1 MRQKAWHVLA
11 ILAAALLPQLAQAQE
26 NEGLSLMGWID
37 SLQLTQRPVPIET
50 EPFNQPLAMN
60 GNCILNYYQTDA
72 VVMRRS
78 AGSFNG
84 GEPDWSIGPRLI
96 LGRGMSDRDAIEIG
110 YFAQY
115 QMNANVFAP
124 GVNGFTANNREDYR
138 SEMNSAEL
146 NWRHWLTPELSVI
159 AGFRYLN
166 WHENLNAA
174 FDTVSPLP
182 PGSVNQAYHT
192 SNNLFGFQTGGDWK
206 HAFNDRFGIEIGSK
220 VGVYGTRTEMD
231 GTLGIPGIG
240 AVPCQGRAARQ
251 LPRIVRRR
259 ARPDRHLQTD
269 DVFERA
275 SRLSG
280 DVGRRHRASAGP
292 GERREFPERPQ
303 RQQSRRRLPARG
315 GPGVGTAMV
324 IAIPV

>member
-1 MRQKAWHVLA
+1 MEFLMRLKGWPAVA
-11 ILAAALLPQLAQAQE
+11 ILVAALLPQLAWAQE
-26 NEGLSLMGWID
+26 GEGFTLVGWID
-37 SLQLTQRPVPIET
+37 SLQLTKRPVPIET

-60 GNCILNYYQTDA
+60 GYSILNYYQTDA

-96 LGRGMSDRDAIEIG
+96 LGRGLSDRDAIEIG

-115 QMNANVFAP
+115 QMNGSFFTP
-124 GVNGFTANNREDYR
+124 GVNGITANNREDYR

-146 NWRHWLTPELSVI
+146 NWRHWLMPDLSVI

-174 FDTVSPLP
+174 FDTVNPLP
-182 PGSVNQAYHT
+182 PGSVNQVYHT

-206 HAFNDRFGIEIGSK
+206 HHFNDKFGIELGAK

-231 GTLGIPGIG
+231 GSLG
-240 AVPCQGRAARQ
+240 A
-251 LPRIVRRR
+251 
-259 ARPDRHLQTD
+259 LQTTAASS
-269 DVFERA
+269 RA
-275 SRLSG
+275 SF
-280 DVGRRHRASAGP
+280 VGELGLIGTYNLTTYLNVRAGYQVMWVEGIALAPDQANAANFLGSP
-292 GERREFPERPQ
+292 
-303 RQQSRRRLPARG
+303 SVSNRG
-315 GPGVGTAMV
+315 GVFLHGGVLGLELKW
-324 IAIPV
+324 